1 MSKRM
6 VPVLPVII
14 SCVWY
19 SIGILPLPSAETN
32 VDGAARRTNPVNDLI
47 QGAFDGDSQKLSGL
61 LAEGVEADATIGP
74 GLTAWQAA
82 KFKGHMDI
90 MDLLAKRGADTNR
103 VPPNPQAVLDWYVKQ
118 KVGPKSP
125 GVALA
130 VVKDGELVLK
140 QGWGLA
146 NLEYDIP
153 IMPATVFD
161 AASVSKQFTAFAIA
175 LLIQQGKLSLED
187 DIRKYL
193 PELPDYGARITLRHL
208 LSHTSGLRDQ
218 WMLLALA
225 GKGNG
230 NIVSQADVVKLIER
244 QQELLFSPG
253 EAFLYCNSGY
263 TLLTEIV
270 AKVSGKPFG
279 DFTQEEIFAPLGMTH
294 SHFHTNRQEV
304 VKNLAYG
311 YSPSPGDGYRK
322 GLLNYETVGATGL
335 YTTVEDLAKWIAN
348 LQPPQAGQADP
359 LALMQQPGHLNTGE
373 KLDYGMGL
381 FLEEYRGSRLLQH
394 GGAQSSYRSFVLWF
408 PDLRLG
414 VALLSNLGSIDNREV
429 ALTAAE
435 IYLSDR
441 LPPIRPATPS
451 SEPPLV
457 KLSAPEL
464 DRYLGTYEL
473 YWRLTEISR
482 VGDHLEIHED
492 NYPPEV
498 LTANGNNRFS
508 AGKRWFLFQDS
519 ESRTALQFTD
529 NWKENF
535 KRLNTSKEKQPDWGA
550 YAGDYWSSELET
562 FLRISPQN
570 GRLMLEL
577 HRQDKVPL
585 RYVAR
590 NLFASDSSE
599 YSWFELK
606 FRRDS
611 HEAVT
616 GVRLNSIYFKRC
628 LLQ

>member
-153 IMPATVFD
+153 ITPATVFD

-279 DFTQEEIFAPLGMTH
+279 DFTQ
-294 SHFHTNRQEV
+294 
-304 VKNLAYG
+304 
-311 YSPSPGDGYRK
+311 
-322 GLLNYETVGATGL
+322 
-335 YTTVEDLAKWIAN
+335 
-348 LQPPQAGQADP
+348 
-359 LALMQQPGHLNTGE
+359 
-373 KLDYGMGL
+373 
-381 FLEEYRGSRLLQH
+381 
-394 GGAQSSYRSFVLWF
+394 
-408 PDLRLG
+408 
-414 VALLSNLGSIDNREV
+414 
-429 ALTAAE
+429 
-435 IYLSDR
+435 
-441 LPPIRPATPS
+441 
-451 SEPPLV
+451 
-457 KLSAPEL
+457 
-464 DRYLGTYEL
+464 
-473 YWRLTEISR
+473 
-482 VGDHLEIHED
+482 
-492 NYPPEV
+492 
-498 LTANGNNRFS
+498 
-508 AGKRWFLFQDS
+508 
-519 ESRTALQFTD
+519 
-529 NWKENF
+529 
-535 KRLNTSKEKQPDWGA
+535 
-550 YAGDYWSSELET
+550 
-562 FLRISPQN
+562 
-570 GRLMLEL
+570 
-577 HRQDKVPL
+577 
-585 RYVAR
+585 
-590 NLFASDSSE
+590 
-599 YSWFELK
+599 
-606 FRRDS
+606 
-611 HEAVT
+611 
-616 GVRLNSIYFKRC
+616 
-628 LLQ
+628 